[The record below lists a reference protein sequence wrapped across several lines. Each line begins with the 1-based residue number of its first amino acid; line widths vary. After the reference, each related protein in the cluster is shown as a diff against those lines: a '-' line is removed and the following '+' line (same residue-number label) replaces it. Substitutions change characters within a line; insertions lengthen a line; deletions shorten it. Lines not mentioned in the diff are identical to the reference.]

1 MLQNKLV
8 NKTIAVLL
16 ALLMIIVSVP
26 TVYAVE
32 GDNLSGSYKPGEVLV
47 SLKTRAPSV
56 NDLLPG
62 FEIESVRL
70 LTPGSSSTVYHII
83 FVEKSKEIVQKAVEA
98 LKASPFVIVAEPNY
112 VGQYL
117 PVIEP
122 ATQPTESTVVEKELV
137 GNYELGAVLV
147 SLKSGSPSIESL
159 LSGFEIE
166 SVRLLT
172 PGSDRTVYHVTFAE
186 KSEVIVQ
193 AAITALKAS
202 PFIISA
208 EPNYI
213 GQYLPVNEPTVV
225 DSTEATEFADPLV
238 EIVRGDTD
246 DDNYMYLDK
255 LYKQY
260 GQLPLKYDEVY
271 YHTDETGE
279 IDWALVYAQKDYG
292 CGNCVE
298 VKCVVGGKNI
308 FLPSPEEPFTIRYAV
323 YDVKEDCFY
332 DLVDNDY
339 LKSTD
344 VFERYDGLYE
354 VWKTIDL
361 SEMTIEAI
369 CGDANGDRGMD
380 IIDATYTQRYLASLV
395 SKYDIDKTAADVDGD
410 GDVTIVDVTRIQRA
424 LAGICNLDGT
434 AISVAE

>member
-1 MLQNKLV
+1 MMYTEEILKNIVLGGFIMLQNKLV

-213 GQYLPVNEPTVV
+213 GQYLPVEDPTTQPTE
-225 DSTEATEFADPLV
+225 STNPS
-238 EIVRGDTD
+238 
-246 DDNYMYLDK
+246 
-255 LYKQY
+255 
-260 GQLPLKYDEVY
+260 
-271 YHTDETGE
+271 
-279 IDWALVYAQKDYG
+279 
-292 CGNCVE
+292 
-298 VKCVVGGKNI
+298 VGLMK
-308 FLPSPEEPFTIRYAV
+308 
-323 YDVKEDCFY
+323 
-332 DLVDNDY
+332 
-339 LKSTD
+339 
-344 VFERYDGLYE
+344 
-354 VWKTIDL
+354 
-361 SEMTIEAI
+361 
-369 CGDANGDRGMD
+369 GDA
-380 IIDATYTQRYLASLV
+380 
-395 SKYDIDKTAADVDGD
+395 DGD
-410 GDVTIVDVTRIQRA
+410 GEVTILDATVIQRTLA
-424 LAGICNLDGT
+424 SIPVSFIDKAAADADGDGEVTILDATGIQRTLAGLD
-434 AISVAE
+434 